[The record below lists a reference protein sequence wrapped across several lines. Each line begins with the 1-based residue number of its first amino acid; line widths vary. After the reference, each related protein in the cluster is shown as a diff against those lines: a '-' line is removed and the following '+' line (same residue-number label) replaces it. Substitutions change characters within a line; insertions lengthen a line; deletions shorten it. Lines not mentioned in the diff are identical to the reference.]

1 MEYKTLPYNLENIQ
15 LLQSLWKDNWQLCT
29 IYNDIIFLSRI
40 VKEERK
46 ARTVI
51 ADDTFDWFWKLY
63 PNKKAK
69 KDALVMWN
77 RLDSKEKTLAVDW
90 LQKYIVYWKKK
101 AIEKQ
106 FLPHP
111 ATWLNG
117 KRWEDNLS
125 DEVTIQKTNV
135 QEQLEKERAEEK
147 KAEQHRAWINIKLQE
162 LKEKWLWDEW
172 YNQAK
177 SELPEWQRQYEAM
190 ILARMKMRINNN
202 N

>member
-1 MEYKTLPYNLENIQ
+1 
-15 LLQSLWKDNWQLCT
+15 
-29 IYNDIIFLSRI
+29 
-40 VKEERK
+40 
-46 ARTVI
+46 
-51 ADDTFDWFWKLY
+51 
-63 PNKKAK
+63 
-69 KDALVMWN
+69 MWN

-90 LQKYIVYWKKK
+90 LQKYLLYWKKK

-135 QEQLEKERAEEK
+135 QEQLEKERAEESK
-147 KAEQHRAWINIKLQE
+147 TEQMKAWMNQKLQE
-162 LKEKWLWDEW
+162 IKEKWLWDEW

-177 SELPEWQRQYEAM
+177 SELPEWQQQYEAM
-190 ILARMKMRINNN
+190 ILARMKMRINSINN
-202 N
+202 NN